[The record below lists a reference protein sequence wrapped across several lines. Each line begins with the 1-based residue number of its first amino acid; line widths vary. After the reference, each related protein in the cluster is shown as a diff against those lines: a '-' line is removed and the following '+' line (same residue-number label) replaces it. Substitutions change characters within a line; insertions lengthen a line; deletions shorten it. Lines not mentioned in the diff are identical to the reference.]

1 LVDSFF
7 KVKLILYF
15 DKLFFVK
22 YFNRYFKHEN
32 KLNYSEEEFNFGKY
46 FIDQINSF
54 LNGYEFILDPKRYN
68 NKVSLKL
75 KSCVINF
82 YQKHFKYS
90 RELYLDDLGPQNKEK
105 TESEN
110 DRETC
115 ETKQVIFNVRNHA
128 NLIVIIYFG
137 LLRFM
142 RTFYQKKKKLL
153 N

>member
-1 LVDSFF
+1 MNTYLIQTDT
-7 KVKLILYF
+7 KLLRF
-15 DKLFFVK
+15 DK
-22 YFNRYFKHEN
+22 N
-32 KLNYSEEEFNFGKY
+32 LNH
-46 FIDQINSF
+46 
-54 LNGYEFILDPKRYN
+54 
-68 NKVSLKL
+68 VSYY
-75 KSCVINF
+75 INF

-142 RTFYQKKKKLL
+142 GTFYRKKKKLL
-153 N
+153 KK